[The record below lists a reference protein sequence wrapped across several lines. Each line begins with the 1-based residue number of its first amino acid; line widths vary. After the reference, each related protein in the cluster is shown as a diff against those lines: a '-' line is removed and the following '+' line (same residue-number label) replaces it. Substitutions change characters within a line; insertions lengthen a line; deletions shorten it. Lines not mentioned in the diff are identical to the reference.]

1 MRISDWSSDVCS
13 SDLVR
18 HVAVMIGAPTLMG
31 ALAGCVQIETPDKPI
46 EINLNINIRQE
57 VVYRLDG
64 DAKKLIEQKDRKS
77 VVKGKSVSVRLEIGG
92 RRKMKKQHRQEY
104 DMIII

>member
-1 MRISDWSSDVCS
+1 MKTPKTGARRLAIGGRIG
-13 SDLVR
+13 
-18 HVAVMIGAPTLMG
+18 AVMIGVS

-64 DAKKLIEQKDRKS
+64 DAKKLIEQNS
-77 VVKGKSVSVRLEIGG
+77 EIF
-92 RRKMKKQHRQEY
+92 
-104 DMIII
+104 

>member
-1 MRISDWSSDVCS
+1 MKILKTGARRLAIYGRC
-13 SDLVR
+13 
-18 HVAVMIGAPTLMG
+18 VAVMIGAPTLMG

-64 DAKKLIEQKDRKS
+64 DAKKLIEQNS
-77 VVKGKSVSVRLEIGG
+77 EIF
-92 RRKMKKQHRQEY
+92 
-104 DMIII
+104 

>member
-1 MRISDWSSDVCS
+1 MKTQKTGARRPAIG
-13 SDLVR
+13 VR

-31 ALAGCVQIETPDKPI
+31 VLAGCVQIDTPDKPI

-64 DAKKLIEQKDRKS
+64 DAKKLIEQNS
-77 VVKGKSVSVRLEIGG
+77 EIF
-92 RRKMKKQHRQEY
+92 
-104 DMIII
+104 